1 MTDTMRTTYN
11 TASNERDV
19 TKVVVNVSPSETP
32 LYTMLGN
39 TKRYSR
45 KIEGV
50 TDSLASANHD
60 NALVEGATLEDDTS
74 VDRAFIENWMQI
86 FKKVIAVSGT
96 QEVVMKHG
104 GITSEFEYQV
114 KKRYTELATDVEEA
128 LIQGTVATGATGTAR
143 KMNGAIA
150 IITTNAITASL
161 TSKAWT
167 GTAAA
172 DIAEFEDLLGDLFQK
187 CFTSGKTLT
196 HVFVG
201 GKLKRR
207 ISKLTTNV
215 TRNVNASEKKQILTI
230 DYYDSDFGT
239 VKIILDRYVPDTNV
253 LGLRLEGWKVA
264 YLRPFT
270 QSPLAKTADSKR
282 AAVVGELTL
291 QFDDE
296 KFGGKITAS

>member
-1 MTDTMRTTYN
+1 
-11 TASNERDV
+11 
-19 TKVVVNVSPSETP
+19 
-32 LYTMLGN
+32 MLGN
-39 TKRYSR
+39 TKRYNR

-50 TDSLASANHD
+50 TDTLASANHD
-60 NALVEGATLEDDTS
+60 NALVEGATLEDDDS

-128 LIQGTVATGATGTAR
+128 LIVGTVATGATGTAR

-150 IITTNAITASL
+150 IITTNVGTASL
-161 TSKAWT
+161 TSAAWT
-167 GTAAA
+167 GSAAA
-172 DIAEFEDLLGDLFQK
+172 NISAFEDLLGDLFQK
-187 CFTSGKTLT
+187 CFDSGKTLT
-196 HVFVG
+196 HLFVG

-215 TRNVNASEKKQILTI
+215 TRNVNASEKKQILVI

-239 VKIILDRYVPDTNV
+239 VKIILDRYVPDTTV

-264 YLRPFT
+264 YLRPFV

-291 QFDDE
+291 QFDSE
-296 KFGGKITAS
+296 KYGGTLIAS

>member
-1 MTDTMRTTYN
+1 MRTTYN

-19 TKVVVNVSPSETP
+19 TKVVVNVSPTETP
-32 LYTMLGN
+32 LYTLLGN

-50 TDSLASANHD
+50 TDVLADANEA
-60 NALVEGATLEDDTS
+60 NALVEGGTLEDDTS
-74 VDRAFIENWMQI
+74 VDRGFVENWMQI
-86 FKKVIAVSGT
+86 FKKVISVSGT

-104 GITSEFEYQV
+104 GITSEFAYQV
-114 KKRYTELATDVEEA
+114 KKRYTELATDVEKA
-128 LIQGTVATGATGTAR
+128 LIVGTVATGATATAR

-150 IITTNAITASL
+150 IITTNVVTASL
-161 TSKAWT
+161 TSTLWT

-172 DIAEFEDLLGDLFQK
+172 DIAEFEDKLGDLFQA
-187 CFTSGKTLT
+187 CFDSGKTLT
-196 HVFVG
+196 HLFVG

-215 TRNVNASEKKQILTI
+215 TRNINASEKKQILTI

-239 VKIILDRYVPDTNV
+239 VKVILDRYVPDTTI

-264 YLRPFT
+264 YLRPFERA
-270 QSPLAKTADSKR
+270 PLARTADSKR
-282 AAVVGELTL
+282 ESIVGEMTL

-296 KFGGKITAS
+296 KFGGKIVAE